1 MTHSQ
6 AYTSRC
12 RQKYLRSS
20 GEHLL
25 RPQRRTVMRTV
36 YIVKLHA
43 CIKELFG
50 LQKASQCL
58 LLYSDTHT
66 VHTNTLTAA
75 HKTLA
80 QTKAKADV

>member
-1 MTHSQ
+1 MMPSQ
-6 AYTSRC
+6 AYTGRC

-25 RPQRRTVMRTV
+25 RLQRTVVRTV

-43 CIKELFG
+43 CIELFG
-50 LQKASQCL
+50 LEKGFSVCL
-58 LLYSDTHT
+58 PLYSDTHT